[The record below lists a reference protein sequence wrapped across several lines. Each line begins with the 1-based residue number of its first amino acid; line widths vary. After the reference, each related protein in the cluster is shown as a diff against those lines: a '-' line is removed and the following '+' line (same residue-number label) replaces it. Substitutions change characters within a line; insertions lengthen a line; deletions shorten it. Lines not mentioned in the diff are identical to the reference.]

1 MEAYGVLSVSESRAN
16 YDLMKRKN
24 PDAYREISQAE
35 FDRRYSVDKRD
46 EAGNTPI
53 ASPKAGSYAETRLKE
68 LKEQRKKYNVD
79 DFGYYRGGLPQ
90 KKKGPVRGNSLGR
103 PGYFHQPSVHNFLN
117 NYHADAKLVD
127 SEDAVKFGAWMQSDK
142 VDFQQT
148 KPSHPMYYDRDLD
161 FMKDRSFWLRMI
173 LLSLFG
179 LWVWGKYGV
188 ERARWMRWERV
199 EKIEDLPEHHF
210 HNRGGVLVKKQFAGF
225 EKIHKN
231 KEEVVNWYRKAYP
244 NLF

>member
-1 MEAYGVLSVSESRAN
+1 
-16 YDLMKRKN
+16 
-24 PDAYREISQAE
+24 
-35 FDRRYSVDKRD
+35 
-46 EAGNTPI
+46 
-53 ASPKAGSYAETRLKE
+53 
-68 LKEQRKKYNVD
+68 
-79 DFGYYRGGLPQ
+79 
-90 KKKGPVRGNSLGR
+90 
-103 PGYFHQPSVHNFLN
+103 
-117 NYHADAKLVD
+117 
-127 SEDAVKFGAWMQSDK
+127 MQSDK